1 MVGDGPVILISHGT
15 LGGYDQG
22 LAIVRL
28 FDQEKF
34 TYLAVSRAGY
44 LRSTPDTG
52 RTPEEQAHSYAEL
65 LNHLGIKSAALMGL
79 SGGAPSAIAFS
90 ESYPERCWGLVL
102 ISSITTLPPLPPF
115 FRLAVWSQD
124 LMMRFDRFWALV
136 YRYGL
141 GTLMRSNGV
150 SRTQSDQIMSDP
162 GLSSAVRGIFQPIA
176 TSSSR
181 RQGVRLD
188 DIQIKSLPAERKL
201 TGQVPTYIAHAA
213 NDPLAPPSAAAHLA
227 EGNPSI
233 EHHEYQD
240 GGHLF
245 FVVHSRVVVP
255 DIQRFLLENAPA

>member
-22 LAIVRL
+22 LAVAQL

-34 TYLAVSRAGY
+34 SFLAVSRAGY

-65 LNHLGIKSAALMGL
+65 LNHLSIKPAALIGL

-90 ESYPERCWGLVL
+90 ELYPERCWALVL
-102 ISSITTLPPLPPF
+102 ISSITPTPALPPIF
-115 FRLAVWSQD
+115 KLAVRSQD
-124 LMMRFDRFWALV
+124 LMMRFDRFLALV

-141 GTLMRSNGV
+141 GALMRSNGV
-150 SRTQSDQIMSDP
+150 SRTQSDLIMSDP
-162 GLSSAVRGIFQPIA
+162 GLLSIVRGIFQPIK
-176 TSSSR
+176 TSSLR
-181 RQGVRLD
+181 RPGVRLD
-188 DIQIKSLPAERKL
+188 DIQINSLPAERKL
-201 TGQVPTYIAHAA
+201 TGQVPTYITHAA

-227 EGNPSI
+227 EGNPGI
-233 EHHEYQD
+233 EYHAYQD

-245 FVVHSRVVVP
+245 FVVHNQVVIP